1 MKVVAGRWCYR
12 LLLVGLMST
21 PLTACGDSGMA
32 DPEGFFHAHR
42 AELQQVV
49 QDLSASGISWVG
61 GSTPYLRARKV
72 YASELDAVL
81 YKQLQKF
88 IARHDVL
95 SIVIGHEDKAPWRLD
110 MVSFRVR
117 ITNEAGFQVIYV
129 IQYTPPNVKYSTPF
143 ENEACRILEAP
154 SWRLCWRPA

>member
-32 DPEGFFHAHR
+32 DTEGFFHAHR

-81 YKQLQKF
+81 YKQLQK
-88 IARHDVL
+88 IHRQA
-95 SIVIGHEDKAPWRLD
+95 
-110 MVSFRVR
+110 
-117 ITNEAGFQVIYV
+117 
-129 IQYTPPNVKYSTPF
+129 
-143 ENEACRILEAP
+143 
-154 SWRLCWRPA
+154 